1 MTQPLLLDLF
11 CGAGGSAVG
20 YARAGFK
27 VIGVDMEPQ
36 PNYPFNMVVGDAMEY
51 LDSLWTGVFF
61 DAVHASPPCQ
71 SYSRALK
78 HLAAPQ
84 PMLIEPIREL
94 LDSTGLPYIIE
105 NVPGAPLKNPVQ
117 LCGTSFGLRVY
128 RHRLFE
134 TNFPVEPLECQHKEL
149 AMNPH
154 NVKGRERIY
163 AEFGER
169 KNSEKIW
176 AKEMGVDCWMKTK
189 HEVRECIPPVYTD
202 YIGKYALEA
211 MRY

>member
-1 MTQPLLLDLF
+1 M
-11 CGAGGSAVG
+11 G
-20 YARAGFK
+20 YARAGFE

-36 PNYPFNMVVGDAMEY
+36 PNYPFKMVRGDALKFVEAM
-51 LDSLWTGVFF
+51 WPGMF
-61 DAVHASPPCQ
+61 DAIHASPPCQ

-78 HLAAPQ
+78 HLATPQ
-84 PMLIEPIREL
+84 PMLIDPIREAL
-94 LDSTGLPYIIE
+94 TETGLPYIIE

-134 TNFPVEPLECQHKEL
+134 TNFLVEPLACDHREL

-154 NVKGRERIY
+154 NVQGRERIY

-176 AKEMGVDCWMKTK
+176 AREMGVDSWMKTQ
-189 HEVRECIPPVYTD
+189 HEVRECIPPAYTR
-202 YIGKYALEA
+202 YIGEQLLEVTG
-211 MRY
+211 Y